1 MRSANCGIKRWTQ
14 VEIVLHT
21 APSETKKIPSPLTER
36 GRVGAKRNF
45 LYTCGAA
52 IVGGDLHPIL
62 IDNKRLPRYL
72 SVSLLI
78 TFVGSADL
86 TCSILL

>member
-1 MRSANCGIKRWTQ
+1 MDAI
-14 VEIVLHT
+14 EIVLHT
-21 APSETKKIPSPLTER
+21 APSETEKNSLPLDGK